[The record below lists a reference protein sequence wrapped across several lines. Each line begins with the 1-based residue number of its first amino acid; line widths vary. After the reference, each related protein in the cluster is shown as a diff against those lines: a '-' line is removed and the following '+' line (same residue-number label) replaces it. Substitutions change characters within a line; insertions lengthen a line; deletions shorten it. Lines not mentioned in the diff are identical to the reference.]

1 MSLNQIHGAAVLVW
15 TPVVGNL
22 VLAVWAWVSGLRGR
36 RTLSPVFWAAVLLV
50 LAVLAVQ
57 AAAGVLLF
65 LGGPPPRRGL
75 HLLYAVLVVVAGGA
89 QYGLRPGAFLR
100 RFLSAAPEAFH
111 EPRVLALLCLTQA
124 ALIMR
129 AWMTGLGSP

>member
-22 VLAVWAWVSGLRGR
+22 VLAVWAWMSGLRGR

-65 LGGPPPRRGL
+65 LGGTPPRRGL

-100 RFLSAAPEAFH
+100 RFLSAPEAFH
-111 EPRVLALLCLTQA
+111 EPA
-124 ALIMR
+124 APGRIPAAVPFGGTR
-129 AWMTGLGSP
+129 GVP

>member
-1 MSLNQIHGAAVLVW
+1 MSLNQIHGTAVLVW
-15 TPVVGNL
+15 TPVVVNL
-22 VLAVWAWVSGLRGR
+22 VLAIWAWVSGLRGR
-36 RTLSPVFWAAVLLV
+36 RTLSPVFWAVVLLV
-50 LAVLAVQ
+50 LAVLALQ
-57 AAAGVLLF
+57 TAAGLLLF
-65 LGGPPPRRGL
+65 LGGTPPRRGL
-75 HLLYAVLVVVAGGA
+75 HLLYAVLVVVAGVA

-100 RFLSAAPEAFH
+100 RFLSPAPQTFH

>member
-1 MSLNQIHGAAVLVW
+1 MSLNQIHGTAVLVW

-22 VLAVWAWVSGLRGR
+22 VLAIWAWVSGLRGR

-50 LAVLAVQ
+50 LAVLALQ
-57 AAAGVLLF
+57 AAAGLLLF
-65 LGGPPPRRGL
+65 LGGTPPRRGL
-75 HLLYAVLVVVAGGA
+75 HLLYAVLVVVAGVA

-100 RFLSAAPEAFH
+100 RFLSPAPQTFH

>member
-1 MSLNQIHGAAVLVW
+1 MSLNQIHGTVVLVW

-36 RTLSPVFWAAVLLV
+36 RTLSSAFWTVVLLV
-50 LAVLAVQ
+50 LAVLVVQ
-57 AAAGVLLF
+57 AAAGLLLL
-65 LGGPPPRRGL
+65 LGGTPLRRGI
-75 HLLYAVLVVVAGGA
+75 HLLYAVLVVVAGGV
-89 QYGLRPGAFLR
+89 QYGLRPGGFLR
-100 RFLSAAPEAFH
+100 RSLSPAPQAFN

-124 ALIMR
+124 ALMMR